1 MNDEKKHGELDQDSQ
16 DELDAFAR
24 ALLNRKTEMRIFR
37 DENSDEMEIG
47 FSDDER
53 QAAEKSM
60 SQALDTL
67 RRSRGQKTIEEE
79 ETAFWFD
86 DEPAQETAPE
96 PETRT
101 PKKKQSRPVRK
112 SRHRNKPVRKENS
125 RASGSA
131 DNTEKSARPASERSV
146 GTRKEKAAKKTAA
159 ADHEVKPAGSPAA
172 RSNPVRRRIVL
183 AILAL
188 CLLAVAGLGVYC
200 WKVLVWNPENLTT
213 ETQEASY
220 KKLVDYADE
229 YGSGLMSDA
238 EKAEIL
244 DLKTDYDSLAPRQ
257 KTEIDAYFQEQ
268 TRSGDYPQG
277 RTFQEIWQEQSE
289 RKQATEDAAQ
299 PQYQELTAYLAN
311 WNEKSDLEKRDI
323 LNYRDFYKGL
333 TQSLKNQVDEQIKAV
348 TGQTFSQLVS
358 EQEEIVRSEQVAHQQ
373 EVDSQ
378 KAELQAQIDALNQE
392 IQSYSAYGTSLAEE
406 LTQAQ
411 IDGED
416 TSEIQAQIT
425 ANSAYVQEL
434 QSQVSA
440 LEYQRDSLQ

>member
-1 MNDEKKHGELDQDSQ
+1 
-16 DELDAFAR
+16 
-24 ALLNRKTEMRIFR
+24 
-37 DENSDEMEIG
+37 
-47 FSDDER
+47 
-53 QAAEKSM
+53 
-60 SQALDTL
+60 
-67 RRSRGQKTIEEE
+67 
-79 ETAFWFD
+79 
-86 DEPAQETAPE
+86 
-96 PETRT
+96 
-101 PKKKQSRPVRK
+101 
-112 SRHRNKPVRKENS
+112 
-125 RASGSA
+125 
-131 DNTEKSARPASERSV
+131 
-146 GTRKEKAAKKTAA
+146 
-159 ADHEVKPAGSPAA
+159 
-172 RSNPVRRRIVL
+172 
-183 AILAL
+183 
-188 CLLAVAGLGVYC
+188 
-200 WKVLVWNPENLTT
+200 
-213 ETQEASY
+213 
-220 KKLVDYADE
+220 
-229 YGSGLMSDA
+229 MSDA

-392 IQSYSAYGTSLAEE
+392 IQSYSDYGTSLAEE